1 MYVCM
6 VCIPW
11 CVSVC
16 KSVWHVPQVFVYLCL
31 YLYRKGAS
39 WVVGTLVCACNCH
52 VIPGVCVYMEGR
64 HVCRGVCQSVQC
76 FPCVHEAVFYCTWH
90 VPYTC
95 ACIYS
100 PRS

>member
-16 KSVWHVPQVFVYLCL
+16 LYARVCGTFPKYSCICV
-31 YLYRKGAS
+31 YLYRKRAS

-52 VIPGVCVYMEGR
+52 VIPGVCVYTEGAACLQGCVP
-64 HVCRGVCQSVQC
+64 VC
-76 FPCVHEAVFYCTWH
+76 AVFSM
-90 VPYTC
+90 C
-95 ACIYS
+95 A
-100 PRS
+100 